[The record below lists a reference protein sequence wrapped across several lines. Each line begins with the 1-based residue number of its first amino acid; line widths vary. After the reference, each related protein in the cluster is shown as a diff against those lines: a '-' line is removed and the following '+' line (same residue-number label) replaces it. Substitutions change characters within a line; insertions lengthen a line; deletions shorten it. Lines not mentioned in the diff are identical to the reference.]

1 MKKTIRLLT
10 LVLGFVL
17 FCGVFAACDKNPGN
31 GGVVDSGNL
40 IAGFE
45 LPHGAGIADKDYEYD
60 YDSSLFYRN
69 EARITGADPGAI
81 YVSVEDIKE
90 SYAYYRDTFKYT
102 NEKGELDWIDGY
114 SLEKFEAEN
123 GTEEEWVEKYGNMYY
138 MAVTQHT
145 YSVSSETQKKYG
157 ANLGGYRMFTTRDF
171 VNWEV
176 CGEIDGFAL
185 AVNRTTD
192 WCDQYFW
199 APEFIRDPNTGMYYM
214 FYGAR
219 YKSGG
224 GSSRTYPAIMQVGG
238 GDTANIRGDIAIS
251 PNPLGPYRII
261 TAENYFELY
270 AGKTKTGE
278 ILTGDTLIKDKYVEG
293 REYYEV
299 YGRDGKTVIGYKNGN
314 TCYNLMG
321 MEKTS
326 DMPLINAGYYY
337 PRYCTSESK
346 IKEFTDSA
354 MFCGSSDYENYMTEI
369 LDLNPVIDEKGDLY
383 CYFTMDTRHS
393 DGRKRVYGIFVIKMI
408 DWNTPDWDT
417 LRYVCRVNYGYIEND
432 GSTLYGTPMEPTEG
446 KFNEGG
452 VNEGTNVIYHD
463 GLYYMTYSYFGYTD
477 TRYSV
482 GLAVSDN
489 AFGPFKKQYA
499 YMPVIGKGTE
509 YNDYKGGTG
518 HHCFIKSG
526 DELFMLYHATDN
538 AMNNYDNNNNYL
550 GRHIAIDRIFWKR
563 EEKLGYDIMYC
574 NGATINLQPKPE
586 SFTGYKN
593 VARYATV
600 TGNGN
605 VGKTEYVNDGMFT
618 AQPFSRKYEYGKTDG
633 GLRIKMTWETPVTVK
648 AIMIYNSGSYYE
660 AFNKVNA
667 IRFKLAEKPSWYALT
682 EYNGYCY
689 IKDLPVDSRD
699 VMTSEELM
707 RHGSAA
713 IAEFNEITITEMEFF
728 ISGDLADKYTDQSA
742 DMTVEQGYKQVRV
755 SDVYVFGNQA

>member
-1 MKKTIRLLT
+1 MKKVRLLT
-10 LVLGFVL
+10 MVLSVALLCITAVACNAPAAGTPTEVDLV
-17 FCGVFAACDKNPGN
+17 
-31 GGVVDSGNL
+31 
-40 IAGFE
+40 AGFE
-45 LPHGAGIADKDYEYD
+45 LPHGSGIADKEYEYD
-60 YDSSLFYRN
+60 YNSDIFYRN
-69 EARITGADPGAI
+69 EARTTGADPGAL

-90 SYAYYRDTFKYT
+90 SYAYYRDTFKYDKG
-102 NEKGELDWIDGY
+102 NGELDWIDGY
-114 SLEKFEAEN
+114 SLEKFEKEN
-123 GTEEEWVEKYGNMYY
+123 GTEQDWVDKYGNMYY

-145 YSVSSETQKKYG
+145 YNVSSEVKQKYG
-157 ANLGGYRMFTTRDF
+157 NNIMGGYRMFTTRDF
-171 VNWEV
+171 VNWQA

-185 AVNRTTD
+185 LIDRSND

-199 APEFIRDPNTGMYYM
+199 APEFIRDPVSGMYFM

-219 YKSGG
+219 YKNGG
-224 GSSRTYPAIMQVGG
+224 GATKTYPAIMQVHG
-238 GDTANIRGDIAIS
+238 GDTANIRGDVAVS
-251 PNPLGPYRII
+251 PNPLGPYRIL
-261 TAENYFELY
+261 TAENYLELF

-278 ILTGDTLIKDKYVEG
+278 FLTGDTLVKDKFVED

-299 YGRDGKTVIGYKNGN
+299 YGKDGKTVVGYKNGD

-337 PRYCTSESK
+337 PRYCTSQSK
-346 IKEFTDSA
+346 VEEFRNSA
-354 MFCGSSDYENYMTEI
+354 MYAGSGNSENYMTEI

-393 DGRKRVYGIFVIKMI
+393 DGMKRVYGIFVIKMI

-432 GSTLYGTPMEPTEG
+432 GTTLYGTPKEFVGE

-482 GLAVSDN
+482 GLAVSDS
-489 AFGPFKKQYA
+489 AFGPFKKQFDF
-499 YMPVIGKGTE
+499 MPVIGKGKE

-518 HHCFIKSG
+518 HHCFIRSG

-538 AMNNYDNNNNYL
+538 ALNNYDNNNNYL
-550 GRHIAIDRIFWKR
+550 GRHVAVDRIFWKY
-563 EEKLGYDIMYC
+563 EEDLGYDIMYC
-574 NGATINLQPKPE
+574 NGATVNLQPKPE
-586 SFTGYKN
+586 SYTGYTN

-600 TGNGN
+600 TGNGD
-605 VGKTEYVNDGMFT
+605 VGKAEYLNDGMFT
-618 AQPFSRKYEYGKTDG
+618 AQPFARKYEYGKSDG
-633 GLRIKMTWETPVTVK
+633 GLQIKFAWEKPVKIK
-648 AIMIYNSGSYYE
+648 AVMIYNSGSYYE
-660 AFNKVNA
+660 AFNKVNV
-667 IRFKLAEKPSWYALT
+667 IRFKLAEKPAWYKLS

-689 IKDLPVDSRD
+689 ITDLKVDERD
-699 VMTSEELM
+699 VMNSEMLL

-713 IAEFNEITITEMEFF
+713 IAEFNEITVTEMEFF
-728 ISGDLADKYTDQSA
+728 ISGELEDKYTDQ
-742 DMTVEQGYKQVRV
+742 DEKMQYFEGYKQVNV
-755 SDVYVFGNQA
+755 ADVYIFGNEA